1 MNNSKKKKKVEIAGE
16 SGYVNIQHERD
27 TNNRM
32 PLLCGGLQY
41 FASEGQLVLGV
52 K

>member
-1 MNNSKKKKKVEIAGE
+1 MSAEVEIIGK
-16 SGYVNIQHERD
+16 IQLHQQPDERD